1 MSLIGSVMYLIVF
14 NINDGWCARDHF
26 YVSVRCMSRM
36 LFGLL
41 MCLQVI
47 NTGKNFR

>member
-1 MSLIGSVMYLIVF
+1 MSLIGSIMYLIVF
-14 NINDGWCARDHF
+14 NRNDGWYARDHF
-26 YVSVRCMSRM
+26 YMSIRCMSRM

-47 NTGKNFR
+47 NKGKFFR